1 MFIEAEEEPD
11 FEKMMITTDIPKR
24 EIKESSVEPV
34 EPLKVT
40 LHTIIGEPALRTIQ
54 IEGIIKQTK
63 LQVLVDSRANLNF
76 MNRCWDGQ
84 LKLPVDLTPRFHVLV
99 RDDNVMECCG
109 VCRKVPITLGS
120 TTFDINLHVVPFHEA
135 DLILGVTWLQQL
147 GRVIFDYSR
156 RSQPLERSKHRK
168 PSPAPP
174 SQSVS
179 LAELRWE
186 INNQNRN
193 ELFYLRT
200 RPIIEE
206 VDSSKGP

>member
-76 MNRCWDGQ
+76 MNRC
-84 LKLPVDLTPRFHVLV
+84 
-99 RDDNVMECCG
+99 
-109 VCRKVPITLGS
+109 
-120 TTFDINLHVVPFHEA
+120 
-135 DLILGVTWLQQL
+135 
-147 GRVIFDYSR
+147 
-156 RSQPLERSKHRK
+156 
-168 PSPAPP
+168 
-174 SQSVS
+174 
-179 LAELRWE
+179 
-186 INNQNRN
+186 
-193 ELFYLRT
+193 
-200 RPIIEE
+200 
-206 VDSSKGP
+206 